1 MPHKIPQIPSVHS
14 LDIEVKK
21 VVKPMKEII
30 ETREGLI
37 GNSKDKFVTFQAL
50 VDLGLITADQIPG

>member
-1 MPHKIPQIPSVHS
+1 MPHNVPQIPSVQS
-14 LDIEVKK
+14 LEADIKK

-37 GNSKDKFVTFQAL
+37 GNKEDKFVTFQSL
-50 VDLGLITADQIPG
+50 VDLGLITSDQIPG